1 MHVGYYSKV
10 AFFHSMCF
18 TKVQS
23 YAVSLIILPTP
34 HPYLGRFSLTICCE
48 IYICDNVN
56 QWNFIMNSRRVILNE
71 SDRNAFMFHVMYK
84 LFLDDINLSEISLLD
99 L

>member
-1 MHVGYYSKV
+1 
-10 AFFHSMCF
+10 
-18 TKVQS
+18 
-23 YAVSLIILPTP
+23 
-34 HPYLGRFSLTICCE
+34 
-48 IYICDNVN
+48 
-56 QWNFIMNSRRVILNE
+56 MNSRRVILNE